1 MGRRVLKFDGPYGP
15 KGCGIALR
23 AMSMY
28 AAFGGSPPLVPAAPP
43 SPRKRGDNKALICG
57 TTFATV

>member
-1 MGRRVLKFDGPYGP
+1 MHEGS
-15 KGCGIALR
+15 KGSKGSEGSEGYGIAPW

-28 AAFGGSPPLVPAAPP
+28 AAFGGFPFGA
-43 SPRKRGDNKALICG
+43 CG

>member
-1 MGRRVLKFDGPYGP
+1 MSFNLHIRMYSRMHEGSEGY
-15 KGCGIALR
+15 GIALR

-28 AAFGGSPPLVPAAPP
+28 AAFGGPPFGA
-43 SPRKRGDNKALICG
+43 CG

>member
-1 MGRRVLKFDGPYGP
+1 MGRRVLKFDGPCGP

-23 AMSMY
+23 AMNMY
-28 AAFGGSPPLVPAAPP
+28 AAFGGSPFGA
-43 SPRKRGDNKALICG
+43 CG